1 MSGAAEGLV
10 RGSGRV
16 RVGVRGR
23 GRGRVRPRVE
33 VRVGSWRRRGAIA
46 VQPVLPLE
54 EVEEY
59 DGRRV
64 TPPEQCAHDDLVRV
78 RVRVGVRVR
87 VRVSLT
93 PSHDDLE
100 APREGGVERLA

>member
-1 MSGAAEGLV
+1 MLVAALDEPDG
-10 RGSGRV
+10 
-16 RVGVRGR
+16 
-23 GRGRVRPRVE
+23 
-33 VRVGSWRRRGAIA
+33 RGAIA

-59 DGRRV
+59 DRRRV
-64 TPPEQCAHDDLVRV
+64 APPPQRAHDDLVRV

-87 VRVSLT
+87 VRVRSRVSLT